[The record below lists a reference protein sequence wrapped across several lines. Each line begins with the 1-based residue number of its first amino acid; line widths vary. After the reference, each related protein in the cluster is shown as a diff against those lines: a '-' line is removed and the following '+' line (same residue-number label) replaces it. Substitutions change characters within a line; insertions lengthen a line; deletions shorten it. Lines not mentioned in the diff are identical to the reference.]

1 MIFKRLHKKIDEHV
15 SCDTQLETDIVI
27 ESEEQLEERFQKA
40 LKKQRRHAKIK
51 KYVVISVIGIGLIG
65 GYRSL
70 VTKETRNDAA
80 TAVNDYAFTESY
92 LKNYF
97 TYPQT
102 DDTRA
107 YLQQFTTGTW
117 SPEFDNDVKSVE
129 MRDARVYQ
137 VTASQDDKGALT
149 LYVKVELNILH
160 ANDKEEQKQI
170 YTAVEVVK
178 QNDKY
183 IVDEPIAMVSTN
195 YIAMSEEERKNAQKD
210 DEQPSG
216 KDLSEDEKKE
226 IGNTIQLFL
235 STYGSDL
242 EQARL
247 LMESPASLKPLDPD
261 TKISY
266 ISLGLTSQGD
276 EDITAAANVLYTT
289 GNYLKQNRNIR
300 FTFDKKTNKIKQ
312 MEVY

>member
-15 SCDTQLETDIVI
+15 SGDTQPETDIVI

-40 LKKQRRHAKIK
+40 LNEQRRHAKIK

-261 TKISY
+261 TKISFV
-266 ISLGLTSQGD
+266 SLGLTSQDD
-276 EDITAAANVLYTT
+276 EDITATANVLYTT
-289 GNYLKQNRNIR
+289 GNYLKQNRNVR